1 VLWWTCQLLLWRT
14 HPWPHRDGAGPGI
27 VKGGPRRGAP
37 AVVTAIFTRA
47 TGAVVLTFSLP
58 LPLPLPLVLTLA
70 FAAVVGVRVEGGGAT
85 GGHSGSCCGGRGGS
99 C

>member
-27 VKGGPRRGAP
+27 VKGGPRRGTP
-37 AVVTAIFTRA
+37 AVVAAIFTGA
-47 TGAVVLTFSLP
+47 TGAIVLTFSLP
-58 LPLPLPLVLTLA
+58 LPLALTLTC
-70 FAAVVGVRVEGGGAT
+70 AAVVGVGAEGGGAT